1 MEPLT
6 IPVNYKIPN
15 KEFRYIPSSDG
26 GTYIHRF
33 PVWKYNR
40 TTTLECELAIDEL
53 TGAIQFNVMD
63 MNRVPYAPF
72 YYVYCGKYEP
82 MLGKIHDTINAE
94 LKRLG
99 IITYDSITV

>member
-6 IPVNYKIPN
+6 IPVNYKFSN
-15 KEFRYIPSSDG
+15 KEFRHIPHPDG

-33 PVWKYNR
+33 PVWKYKQ
-40 TTTLECELAIDEL
+40 TTTLECELSIDEL
-53 TGAIQFNVMD
+53 TGVVQFNVMD

-82 MLGKIHDTINAE
+82 MLGKIHDIIDKE
-94 LKRLG
+94 LRRLG
-99 IITYDSITV
+99 IIQNDPVTV